1 MFEYEYKN
9 LDELFRKAQ
18 AHGIHLSDVVLR
30 HEMEVSECS
39 EKAVR
44 MAMKERIAVFHE
56 SIKAGL
62 ADDKKSASGLVG
74 GDAARLSKAEQRL
87 LGSVA
92 RKAEIY
98 ALAVIEAN
106 AKMYKVVA
114 CPTAGSCGIVPAVL
128 TAVTE
133 ELGSSADEA
142 CDAMLTAAG
151 IGAVV
156 SRNACVAGAV
166 GGCQAE
172 CGTAAA
178 MAAAAAVQ
186 LAGGSDDT
194 VLQAMALCMKNT
206 LGLACDPV
214 AGLVEV
220 PCVKRNACLAVMA
233 VAAAEMALA
242 GIRSV
247 IPPDEVIEAMHQ
259 IGRMMPVALKETSDG
274 GLAKTQTGRAIAKR
288 LEEEMKEEG

>member
-1 MFEYEYKN
+1 MYEYEYKT
-9 LDELFRKAQ
+9 LEELSHRAVQ
-18 AHGIHLSDVVLR
+18 HDIRIAEVVIH
-30 HEMEVSECS
+30 HEMETSEQT
-39 EKAVR
+39 ETAVR
-44 MAMKERIAVFHE
+44 QCMASRLEVFRE
-56 SIKAGL
+56 SIEAGL
-62 ADDKKSASGLVG
+62 SDTGTSVSGLVG
-74 GDAARLSKAEQRL
+74 GDADKLAHSSGRL
-87 LGSVA
+87 LGSLA
-92 RKAEIY
+92 RKAEMY
-98 ALAVIEAN
+98 ALAVSEAN
-106 AKMYKVVA
+106 AKMFKIVA

-128 TAVTE
+128 TAVSE
-133 ELGSSADEA
+133 ELGTSPQENVEA
-142 CDAMLTAAG
+142 LFTAAG

-156 SRNACVAGAV
+156 ARNASVAGAV

-178 MAAAAAVQ
+178 MAAAAAAQ
-186 LAGGSDDT
+186 LAGGSDDA

-233 VAAAEMALA
+233 VGAAEMALA

-247 IPPDEVIEAMHQ
+247 IPPDEVISAMAE

-274 GLAKTQTGRAIAKR
+274 GLARTGTGKAVARR
-288 LEEEMKEEG
+288 LEKEMKES